1 MTDPIRNPA
10 GRTLW
15 ALALISLSGLAGC
28 TTLPDVGPFAEATA
42 ELRSAV
48 TVAGSTVESELRSM
62 HDGGG
67 FADAFSRQWA
77 TRVTAVTGMSEYA
90 DSLAGVVAAANG
102 ARANVGAV
110 AENVKTLAST
120 AGIALPASGAV
131 DLVTEAGQ
139 FIYGQYALARAAT
152 TLEQALEAAQPAVER
167 IAVLIA
173 ADLRTTLEILI
184 AANTDLDQSLRTD
197 PKTSA
202 RLGFR
207 GLLVAERDAIY
218 ARSAGPP
225 AARDAT
231 RLTELDRLIATT
243 GEWYD
248 PLQAERARIRARRV
262 EGERLVSAAITGVN
276 EWAMAH
282 RGLVAAIKDRRPYSA
297 RSLAE
302 AATELRSIIARM
314 KEL

>member
-1 MTDPIRNPA
+1 
-10 GRTLW
+10 
-15 ALALISLSGLAGC
+15 
-28 TTLPDVGPFAEATA
+28 V
-42 ELRSAV
+42 
-48 TVAGSTVESELRSM
+48 
-62 HDGGG
+62 
-67 FADAFSRQWA
+67 
-77 TRVTAVTGMSEYA
+77 
-90 DSLAGVVAAANG
+90 
-102 ARANVGAV
+102 
-110 AENVKTLAST
+110 
-120 AGIALPASGAV
+120 IA
-131 DLVTEAGQ
+131 
-139 FIYGQYALARAAT
+139 
-152 TLEQALEAAQPAVER
+152 
-167 IAVLIA
+167 
-173 ADLRTTLEILI
+173 
-184 AANTDLDQSLRTD
+184 DLDQSLRTD